1 MNKTIPI
8 TNPGDS
14 PVFVGG
20 KMIPPGETRV
30 FTEAELPPEYK
41 APAPVAAAQAA
52 GPDEA
57 LLLILAATVAQVVAG
72 LPDLSDEEL
81 ARLALLEAEGKDRK
95 GVLEAITAL
104 QLERAENA
112 VLEGSGDGDGDGDPG
127 PGDAGDGGA

>member
-1 MNKTIPI
+1 MTKTIPI
-8 TNPGDS
+8 TNHGDS
-14 PVFVGG
+14 PKFVGG

-30 FTEAELPPEYK
+30 FTEAELPPEYQ
-41 APAPVAAAQAA
+41 APAPVAELPA
-52 GPDEA
+52 GGLDEP

-104 QLERAENA
+104 QLERAEQA
-112 VLEGSGDGDGDGDPG
+112 LLEGSGDGAGDGDDPG
-127 PGDAGDGGA
+127 PGDSGD